1 MMAQI
6 NIRIDDESRD
16 LFDSLARARG
26 LNTSDLLR
34 ELVSQALGRDN
45 ERPRDD
51 TTPPSLS
58 ALERRQL
65 AMQHEILANLTA
77 EDEWESAYHRQMVE
91 VLNYGFTSEYFKTFQ
106 MIQPEMTARECN
118 LVHDI
123 LEMFTTVERSV
134 AELTDE
140 ERASVGDHS
149 DYTLRFRG
157 FDFNNSQEGRLASYA
172 HHVIKDGRW
181 IDIADRFDDK
191 HERGNSHMP
200 TLAAYQRMLSVWKP
214 LCNKK
219 IKSYG
224 GPNDYRFTVDELQ
237 QILSAWPYPKN

>member
-1 MMAQI
+1 MAQI